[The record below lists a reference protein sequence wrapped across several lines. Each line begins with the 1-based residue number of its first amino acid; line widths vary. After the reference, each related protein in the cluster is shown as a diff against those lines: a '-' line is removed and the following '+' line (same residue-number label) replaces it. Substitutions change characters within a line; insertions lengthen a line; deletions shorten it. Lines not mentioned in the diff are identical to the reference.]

1 MDFQVFRSQG
11 DNHPVHLPPIPPPGS
26 DRGYQGDSTYDVQ
39 AGGVL
44 RVFDAEKRVIVTYAA
59 RDWLRV
65 TEQVEPP
72 AAFGM

>member
-1 MDFQVFRSQG
+1 MDFQVLRSKG
-11 DNHPVHLPPIPPPGS
+11 DNHPAH
-26 DRGYQGDSTYDVQ
+26 YQGDSTYDVQ

-44 RVFDAEKRVIVTYAA
+44 RVFNAEKKVIVTYAA